1 MHCGFCGTNISEL
14 TFFVPS
20 IFAST
25 VMPNFEYNYSCCCS
39 TSYFGFFFFGSFESS
54 SHGSDF
60 TLFALKRRII
70 LQN

>member
-25 VMPNFEYNYSCCCS
+25 VMPNFEYNCSCCCS
-39 TSYFGFFFFGSFESS
+39 TSYFGFFF
-54 SHGSDF
+54 
-60 TLFALKRRII
+60 LVALRA
-70 LQN
+70 LVMGQTSLCLLLNAE